1 MCRSIKTLRDYEN
14 PPADEDVEAAALQF
28 VRKISGF
35 RKPSQRNEDV
45 FNRAVAEITEA
56 SRSLLDSLSPT
67 HVH

>member
-45 FNRAVAEITEA
+45 FNRAW
-56 SRSLLDSLSPT
+56 RN
-67 HVH
+67 